1 MGQRKHKYFSRYIS
15 EHVKRRFFSNR
26 NAGSILV
33 CGASQPATNSDKH
46 FFAFFC
52 VWVIWG
58 GAEGGGSNVLST
70 SVGAHYVTLGTSHV
84 RRCVHMMLRWTRLM
98 YCGERTSCS
107 TKYIFLSSVHAHD
120 VKLHTMY
127 VLRRMHM
134 MLRWTRLMCLGA
146 DT

>member
-1 MGQRKHKYFSRYIS
+1 MRQRKHKYFSRYIS

-58 GAEGGGSNVLST
+58 GAEGGGEQRLIYFGGRTLCYARNISRT
-70 SVGAHYVTLGTSHV
+70 SV
-84 RRCVHMMLRWTRLM
+84 R
-98 YCGERTSCS
+98 
-107 TKYIFLSSVHAHD
+107 AHD
-120 VKLHTMY
+120 VTLDTSY
-127 VLRRMHM
+127 VLR
-134 MLRWTRLMCLGA
+134 
-146 DT
+146 